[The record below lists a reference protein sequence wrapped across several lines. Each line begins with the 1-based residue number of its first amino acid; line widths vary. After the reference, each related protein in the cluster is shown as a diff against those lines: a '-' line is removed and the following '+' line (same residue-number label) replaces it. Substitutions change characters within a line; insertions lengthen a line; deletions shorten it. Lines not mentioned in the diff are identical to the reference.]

1 MRRYLVVAN
10 QTLDGAHLL
19 DELRARAKEAP
30 TAFHVL
36 VPAEHH
42 DGGLY
47 TEGET
52 RAQAQRRLDAA
63 LDAFR
68 ATGAV
73 EVTGEV
79 GDHRPLDAIS
89 DVVRHQT
96 FDAIILSTLPL
107 GRSKWLGQDLPSRIR
122 RHVPVALIHVAPEPI
137 VV

>member
-10 QTLDGAHLL
+10 QTLDGPQLL
-19 DELRARAKEAP
+19 DELRARVAEGP
-30 TAFHVL
+30 TSLHVL

-47 TEGET
+47 TEGQI
-52 RAQAQRRLDAA
+52 RAEAQRRLDAA
-63 LDAFR
+63 IGTFR
-68 ATGAV
+68 GLGAA

-79 GDHRPLDAIS
+79 GDHRPLDAIQ
-89 DVVRHQT
+89 DVLRHRT

-122 RHVPVALIHVAPEPI
+122 RHVAVPLVHVAPAPAT
-137 VV
+137 V